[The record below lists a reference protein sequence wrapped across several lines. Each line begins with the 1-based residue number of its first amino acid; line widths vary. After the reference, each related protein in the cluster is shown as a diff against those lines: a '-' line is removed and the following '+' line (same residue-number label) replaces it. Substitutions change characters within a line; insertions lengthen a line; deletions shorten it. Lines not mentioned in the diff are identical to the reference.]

1 MHATTTDLAA
11 VVMIEERHLLV
22 LMLNRCVLVVEVL
35 VVSRQVVLVGGT
47 CKEAAAILEKVGGRL
62 VRVVAGQ
69 RVSWLVVGGLLSQRG
84 RMVMSHLLVGI
95 KVMLL
100 EVVA

>member
-1 MHATTTDLAA
+1 M
-11 VVMIEERHLLV
+11 
-22 LMLNRCVLVVEVL
+22 
-35 VVSRQVVLVGGT
+35 
-47 CKEAAAILEKVGGRL
+47 EKVGGRL

-69 RVSWLVVGGLLSQRG
+69 RVGWLVVRGLLSQRG
-84 RMVMSHLLVGI
+84 RMVVSHLLVGI